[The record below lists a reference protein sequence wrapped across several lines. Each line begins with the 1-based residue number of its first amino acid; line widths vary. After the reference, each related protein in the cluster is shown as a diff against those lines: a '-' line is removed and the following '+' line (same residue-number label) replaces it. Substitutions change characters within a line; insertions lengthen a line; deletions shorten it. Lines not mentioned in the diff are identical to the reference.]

1 MSQVVL
7 TINAGSSSVKF
18 AIFAYGGGGF
28 DELARGQVEGLGA
41 NATFTAKR
49 PSGAK
54 TQFALDPS
62 KGAPDHRAAMKAILR
77 WLGEEKLDSNVVAV
91 GHRVLHGGRDIT
103 HPARVDAALI
113 ATLRTLIPLGE
124 LHEPFNIL
132 GIEAALEA
140 FPDAPQVACF
150 DTAFHRSQPFVADT
164 YGLPRAYYDEG
175 VRRYGFHGS
184 SFEYVA
190 HRLKTVAPEIADGRV
205 VICHLGNGSSMCAIR
220 HGRAQATTMGMT
232 PLDGLPMGTRAGQI
246 DPGVLFYLMKM
257 KGMSPAEVSDLVTYK
272 SGFKGMSGVSQDMR
286 ELEASDS
293 PAAKEAIDYFVY
305 RIRREIG
312 SLAAALDGLDA
323 IVFTGGIGEN
333 SPRTRGEALT
343 GMEWLG
349 VRLDAA
355 ANAAN
360 AQRITTADSKTVAL
374 VIKTNEERM
383 IAEHAVNVA
392 GLAAQRA
399 AAAS

>member
-1 MSQVVL
+1 MGQVVL

-18 AIFAYGGGGF
+18 ATFAYGGGDF
-28 DELARGQVEGLGA
+28 EELARGQVEGLGA
-41 NATFTAKR
+41 EAKFTAKR
-49 PSGAK
+49 MSGAK
-54 TQFALDPS
+54 TQFALNGGRRS
-62 KGAPDHRAAMKAILR
+62 ADHRDAMKAILR
-77 WLGEEKLDSNVVAV
+77 WLGEEKLDHNVVAV

-103 HPARVDAALI
+103 RPARVDAALL

-140 FPDAPQVACF
+140 FPGTPQVACF
-150 DTAFHRSQPFVADT
+150 DTAFHRTQPFVADA
-164 YGLPRAYYDEG
+164 YGLPRSYYDEG

-184 SFEYVA
+184 SFEYISQ
-190 HRLKTVAPEIADGRV
+190 RLKTVAPEIAGGRV

-220 HGRAQATTMGMT
+220 HGQAQATTMGMT
-232 PLDGLPMGTRAGQI
+232 PLDGLPMGTRVGQI

-257 KGMSPAEVSDLVTYK
+257 KGMSPAEVSDLITYK
-272 SGFKGMSGVSQDMR
+272 SGLKGMSGISQDMR

-333 SPRTRGEALT
+333 SPRTRGEVLT

-349 VRLDAA
+349 VHLDKA

-374 VIKTNEERM
+374 VVKTNEERM

-392 GLAAQRA
+392 GLAAQPEVA
-399 AAAS
+399 AR

>member
-1 MSQVVL
+1 MGQVVL

-18 AIFAYGGGGF
+18 ATFAYDGGGF
-28 DELARGQVEGLGA
+28 EELARGQVEGLGA
-41 NATFTAKR
+41 QAKFTAKR
-49 PSGAK
+49 TSGAK
-54 TQFALDPS
+54 TQFALNGGHRS
-62 KGAPDHRAAMKAILR
+62 ADHRDAMKAILR
-77 WLGEEKLDSNVVAV
+77 WLGEEKLDHNVVAV

-103 HPARVDAALI
+103 QPARVDAALL

-140 FPDAPQVACF
+140 FPETPQVACF
-150 DTAFHRSQPFVADT
+150 DTAFHRTQPFVADA
-164 YGLPRAYYDEG
+164 YGLPRSYYDEG

-184 SFEYVA
+184 SFEYIA
-190 HRLKTVAPEIADGRV
+190 RRLKFVAPEIADGRV
-205 VICHLGNGSSMCAIR
+205 VVAHLGNGSSMCAIR
-220 HGRAQATTMGMT
+220 HGQAQATTMGMT

-257 KGMSPAEVSDLVTYK
+257 KGMSPTEVSDLITYK
-272 SGFKGMSGVSQDMR
+272 SGFKGMSGISQDMR

-333 SPRTRGEALT
+333 SPRTRGEVLT

-349 VRLDAA
+349 VHLDKA

-374 VIKTNEERM
+374 VVKTNEERM

-392 GLAAQRA
+392 GLAAQPEVA
-399 AAAS
+399 AR

>member
-1 MSQVVL
+1 MGQVVL

-18 AIFAYGGGGF
+18 AVFAYNGANF
-28 DELARGQVEGLGA
+28 EELARGQVEGLGA
-41 NATFTAKR
+41 QARFTAKR
-49 PSGAK
+49 ADGAK
-54 TQFALDPS
+54 KQFALDPGHRS
-62 KGAPDHRAAMKAILR
+62 ADHRDAMKAILR
-77 WLGEEKLDSNVVAV
+77 WLGEEKLDDNVVAV

-103 HPARVDAALI
+103 RPARADAALL

-140 FPDAPQVACF
+140 FPGVPQVACF
-150 DTAFHRSQPFVADT
+150 DTAFHRSQPFVADV

-175 VRRYGFHGS
+175 VRRYGFHGLS
-184 SFEYVA
+184 YEYIA
-190 HRLKTVAPEIADGRV
+190 RRLKTVAPEIADGRV
-205 VICHLGNGSSMCAIR
+205 VVAHLGNGSSMCAIKG
-220 HGRAQATTMGMT
+220 GRAAATTMGMT
-232 PLDGLPMGTRAGQI
+232 PLDGLSMGTRSGQI
-246 DPGVLFYLMKM
+246 DPGVLFYLMKV
-257 KGMSPAEVSDLVTYK
+257 KGMSVKEVSDLIHYNA
-272 SGFKGMSGVSQDMR
+272 GLKGMSGISQDMR

-333 SPRTRGEALT
+333 SPRVRAETLT

-349 VRLDAA
+349 VHLDQA

-360 AQRITTADSKTVAL
+360 APRISTAGSKTVAL
-374 VIKTNEERM
+374 VVKTNEERM

-392 GLAAQRA
+392 GLAGKKA
-399 AAAS
+399 AG